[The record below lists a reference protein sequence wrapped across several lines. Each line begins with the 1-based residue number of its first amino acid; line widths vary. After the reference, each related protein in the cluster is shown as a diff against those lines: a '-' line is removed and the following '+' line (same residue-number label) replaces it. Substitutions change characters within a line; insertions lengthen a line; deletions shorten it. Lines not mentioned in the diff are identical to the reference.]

1 MGAARVLA
9 PLTDALKGPG
19 KTLTWTPDLE
29 AAFRHA

>member
-29 AAFRHA
+29 AAFCHA